1 MGAAVKK
8 TPLPAEGISA
18 SSQSAAIEITDY
30 SFCYAGASTP
40 VLRDC
45 TFRLNY
51 GELVVLSG
59 DSGAGKS
66 TLLASIIGSIP
77 HLMRG
82 ECAGRILINGVNM
95 EKDASDGVANAA
107 ALDGGDAGQRGAHD
121 TADSWRICE
130 RAHLVGSV
138 LQDADSQIV
147 HAKVED
153 EVAFGCENLGMDV
166 AQIGQ
171 NVDSS
176 CRLMGLERAWGTTT
190 LSGGQKQRL
199 VTAATLAMGQRILV
213 FDEPLANLDRAGA
226 TLLLDTLKEM
236 VREGYAVLII
246 EHRLDHV
253 LPYADRLVWLQDG
266 RCEEKDPSSVLGRG
280 SVSASGAGDA
290 GGASGAVT
298 ADSAS
303 DAKDAPVLELRHIAY
318 GVKGRAILEDID
330 LSIGRGER
338 IVLLGENGC
347 GKTTLLRIIARLLR
361 PSGGVILC
369 DGAALSSTH
378 PNASWF
384 KRVGYVFQ
392 NPGYQLFMPQVR
404 AEVEYRR
411 ADAGRARECLER
423 FGLAGLEER
432 HPHSLSEGQK
442 RALSIAVIVA
452 QEPEV
457 LLLDEPT
464 VGQDFAALKRMVA
477 TLNEMCAQRKMSIV
491 TVTHDQRCASALADR
506 LLWIADGRIHPHH
519 TR

>member
-1 MGAAVKK
+1 MERDVPEGAMREKGV
-8 TPLPAEGISA
+8 
-18 SSQSAAIEITDY
+18 
-30 SFCYAGASTP
+30 AG
-40 VLRDC
+40 
-45 TFRLNY
+45 
-51 GELVVLSG
+51 
-59 DSGAGKS
+59 SGAEQEV
-66 TLLASIIGSIP
+66 AHGS
-77 HLMRG
+77 
-82 ECAGRILINGVNM
+82 AG
-95 EKDASDGVANAA
+95 
-107 ALDGGDAGQRGAHD
+107 
-121 TADSWRICE
+121 SWRICE

-153 EVAFGCENLGMDV
+153 ELAFGCENLGMDS
-166 AQIGQ
+166 AKMER

-176 CRLMGLERAWGTTT
+176 CRLMGLDRAWGTTT

-226 TLLLDTLKEM
+226 TLLLDTLRKM
-236 VREGYAVLII
+236 AHEGYAVLII

-253 LPYADRLVWLQDG
+253 LPYADRLIWMCDG
-266 RCEEKDPSSVLGRG
+266 RCEVKEPSSVLGHG
-280 SVSASGAGDA
+280 SVSVGGTDGAH
-290 GGASGAVT
+290 GASG
-298 ADSAS
+298 
-303 DAKDAPVLELRHIAY
+303 AKDAPVLELHHIAY
-318 GVKGRAILEDID
+318 DVKGRTILEDID
-330 LSIGRGER
+330 LGIGRGER

-361 PSGGVILC
+361 PSRGSMRYDGVT
-369 DGAALSSTH
+369 LSSAR
-378 PNASWF
+378 PPADWF

-404 AEVEYRR
+404 AEIEYRR
-411 ADAGRARECLER
+411 ADAERARECLER

-477 TLNEMCAQRKMSIV
+477 TLNEMCSQRKMSIV

-506 LLWIADGRIHPHH
+506 ILWLEDGRMKA
-519 TR
+519 